1 MRTDT
6 ADDTTSADVVVEIE
20 DEMDRTTEVD

>member
-1 MRTDT
+1 MRIDT
-6 ADDTTSADVVVEIE
+6 VDDTTSADVIVEIE